1 MQAWL
6 FPEEESNVTSYCFD
20 LTDVSGVQGVPFV
33 FCELS
38 VQVKRDFV
46 FIFHFQECADF
57 NFDFMGKRN
66 QSSFIVS

>member
-1 MQAWL
+1 MVL
-6 FPEEESNVTSYCFD
+6 LLSHEESSLALFCVD

-66 QSSFIVS
+66 QSSFVVS